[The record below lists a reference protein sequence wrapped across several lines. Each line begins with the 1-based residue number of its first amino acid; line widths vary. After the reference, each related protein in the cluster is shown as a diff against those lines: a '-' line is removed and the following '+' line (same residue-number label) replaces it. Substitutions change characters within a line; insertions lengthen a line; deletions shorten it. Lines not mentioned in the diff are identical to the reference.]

1 MKNMAYDCTDGVNK
15 FLATHSDASPSSARP
30 CGTADRRRK
39 RNTEVLMQKGDCDLV
54 AYYCSLLP
62 EEEQVDL
69 YSTFM
74 EEITDKNDRAE
85 CLAAAD
91 KI

>member
-1 MKNMAYDCTDGVNK
+1 
-15 FLATHSDASPSSARP
+15 
-30 CGTADRRRK
+30 
-39 RNTEVLMQKGDCDLV
+39 MQKGDCDLV

-85 CLAAAD
+85 CLAAAE
-91 KI
+91 KYNLNIPLITEKVVQNVR